1 MKKKAN
7 IYDADDVE
15 LQQTAEFHP
24 GGTGC
29 PCGTQGGGFG
39 HEAGKGEKESA

>member
-1 MKKKAN
+1 MQLATSA
-7 IYDADDVE
+7 IISTAA
-15 LQQTAEFHP
+15 QQTAEFHP